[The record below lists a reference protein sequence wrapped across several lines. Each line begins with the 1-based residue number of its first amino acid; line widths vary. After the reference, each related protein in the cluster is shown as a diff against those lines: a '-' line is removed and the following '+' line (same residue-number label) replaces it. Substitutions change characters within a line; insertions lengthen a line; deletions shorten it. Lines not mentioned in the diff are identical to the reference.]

1 MEELFNLFLGMII
14 FFIVFLIYPIIIKLG
29 KKKYSKKD
37 ISKRLFINSLLFVLI
52 FMFLFIKGSSITLS
66 DVVLVFIEA
75 IFAYFLNLQM
85 LKSHINIENEND
97 SYEKASINSIVF
109 IPYILTLSL
118 SIIGFYNMI
127 AYIDNNLMEETSLSN
142 RIIPLIILLYLFV
155 WSILKLIQV
164 FILKS
169 TTILE
174 ISTKKVFGKKGWLNT
189 ISLDAPINKINDVM
203 VVQSFLGKIFNYGTI
218 IINTSSNKYKFQ
230 FIENADK
237 LKNKIT
243 SIIDKKEQSNNEN
256 INKEISTDKYSD
268 LKKLKELLDNDIITK
283 EEFEKEKEKI
293 LK

>member
-1 MEELFNLFLGMII
+1 MGELFNLFLGMII
-14 FFIVFLIYPIIIKLG
+14 FFIVFLIYPFIIKLS

-37 ISKRLFINSLLFVLI
+37 ISKRLFVNSLLFILI

-283 EEFEKEKEKI
+283 EEFEKEKKKI

>member
-1 MEELFNLFLGMII
+1 MGELFNLFLGMII
-14 FFIVFLIYPIIIKLG
+14 FFIVFLIYPFIIKLS

-37 ISKRLFINSLLFVLI
+37 ISKRLFVNSLLFILI

-174 ISTKKVFGKKGWLNT
+174 ISTKKVFGLN
-189 ISLDAPINKINDVM
+189 IS
-203 VVQSFLGKIFNYGTI
+203 
-218 IINTSSNKYKFQ
+218 
-230 FIENADK
+230 
-237 LKNKIT
+237 
-243 SIIDKKEQSNNEN
+243 
-256 INKEISTDKYSD
+256 
-268 LKKLKELLDNDIITK
+268 
-283 EEFEKEKEKI
+283 
-293 LK
+293 